1 MTIGTVALV
10 VMIAGYLAGALAAA
24 LAPSDRAARLVTAAG
39 AVVGSLAG
47 CVLAADVLVTR
58 VPVEAGV
65 PALLAA
71 AGGMS
76 IRLDVLGAFFLA
88 IVSFVSLPAA
98 IYGAAYTAEY
108 ESRYS
113 LRALG
118 VMFNL
123 FLLGMSLVPAAG
135 NVLTF
140 VVGWEVMS
148 VASYFL
154 VMTETDEAQT
164 REAGL
169 WYIAMT
175 HVGLVLLLPMFFLLA
190 PAAGNTTFA
199 DLHAG
204 AMALPASTQN
214 IVFLLAVFAFG
225 SKAGLVPLHVWLPRA
240 HPAAP
245 SHVSALM
252 SGVMIKLGIYG
263 LLRVTLDLL
272 GGGPPWWGGLLLALG
287 SISALVGILYALADK
302 DLKRLLAYSS
312 VENVGIIVIGL
323 GAGLLLHSYGLNS
336 LAMVALAGALFHSLN
351 HACFKGLLFL
361 GAGNILHQVHTRNM
375 EEMGGLITRM
385 PQTALL
391 FLVGSAAIA
400 ALPPLNG
407 FASEWMVFQGLLAGA
422 YIPRPEIAVAIPI
435 AVGMLALT
443 SGLAAACFVKAF
455 GIGFLA
461 LPRSARAEQ
470 AREAPMAMRAAMWL
484 LAGACV
490 ALGLGASVV
499 VPALYRVLD
508 GVDGLTLDPN
518 FKPGP
523 ALWIQAPQRLGE
535 LSPALLGGLLV
546 AIVGGGLLLTRDV
559 HRRRR
564 LADTWGCGRIV
575 QTSRMEYT
583 AAAFA
588 QPLRRVFA
596 ELYRPTRDLSVS
608 RHPESRYFVQSITY
622 TSEVH
627 PWLETTLYN
636 PIIRAVRLASGGVRR
651 LQGGSVHLYLLY
663 VVVALIAALASSWL
677 S

>member
-1 MTIGTVALV
+1 MTIGLLALA
-10 VMIAGYLAGALAAA
+10 VMVGGYLAGALAAA
-24 LAPSDRAARLVTAAG
+24 VAQSDRAARLMTAAG

-47 CVLAADVLVTR
+47 CVLAAGVLVTR
-58 VPVEAGV
+58 TPVDVAVPS
-65 PALLAA
+65 LLAA
-71 AGGMS
+71 AGGLS

-88 IVSFVSLPAA
+88 IVSFVSLPSAL
-98 IYGAAYTAEY
+98 YGAAYTAEY
-108 ESRYS
+108 DSRYS
-113 LRALG
+113 LRAFG

-123 FLLGMSLVPAAG
+123 FLLGMSLVPASG

-140 VVGWEVMS
+140 VIAWELMS

-154 VMTETDEAQT
+154 VMTESDETET

-169 WYIAMT
+169 WYVAMT
-175 HVGLVLLLPMFFLLA
+175 HFGLVLLLPMFFLLA
-190 PAAGNTTFA
+190 PDAARTTFI
-199 DLHAG
+199 DLRAG
-204 AMALPASTQN
+204 GMALSRGTQDT
-214 IVFLLAVFAFG
+214 VFLLALFAFG

-263 LLRVTLDLL
+263 LVRVALDLL
-272 GGGPPWWGGLLLALG
+272 GGGPPWWGGLLLAIG
-287 SISALVGILYALADK
+287 SISALLGILYALADK

-312 VENVGIIVIGL
+312 VENAGIITIGL
-323 GAGLLLHSYGLNS
+323 GGGLLLHSYGLNS

-375 EEMGGLITRM
+375 EEMGGLVKRM

-391 FLVGSAAIA
+391 FLIGSAAIA

-422 YIPRPEIAVAIPI
+422 HIPRPEVAVAIPI

-461 LPRSARAEQ
+461 MPRSAHAEH
-470 AREAPMAMRAAMWL
+470 ASEAPLAMRAAMWL
-484 LAGACV
+484 LASACV

-508 GVDGLTLDPN
+508 GVDGLTLDPS
-518 FKPGP
+518 FKMGP

-546 AIVGGGLLLTRDV
+546 AVVGFGLLIARGV

-564 LADTWGCGRIV
+564 IADTWGCGRIV
-575 QTSRMEYT
+575 QTARMEYT

-596 ELYRPTRDLSVS
+596 DLYRPTRDLSVS

-622 TSEVH
+622 TSEVR
-627 PWLETTLYN
+627 PWVEATLYD
-636 PIIRAVRLASGGVRR
+636 PLVRAVRVASSAVRR

-663 VVVALIAALASSWL
+663 VVVALIAALASVWWF
-677 S
+677 